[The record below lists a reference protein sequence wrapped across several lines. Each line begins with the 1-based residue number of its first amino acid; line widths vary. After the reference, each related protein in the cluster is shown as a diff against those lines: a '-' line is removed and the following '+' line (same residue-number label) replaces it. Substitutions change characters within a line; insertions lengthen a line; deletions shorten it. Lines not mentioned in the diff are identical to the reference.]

1 MRVEKEDGDSL
12 TPESLRP
19 YMDTFKAF
27 LRSIE
32 KKGIEDQKTV
42 QKAKADDKMEF

>member
-1 MRVEKEDGDSL
+1 MRVDKEDGDSL

-32 KKGIEDQKTV
+32 KKGIEDQKAA
-42 QKAKADDKMEF
+42 QKTKADDKMEF

>member
-32 KKGIEDQKTV
+32 KKGMEDM
-42 QKAKADDKMEF
+42 KAAMKSKADDKMEF